1 MKIAPTREGLSLIT
15 ETTALALLDSY
26 TDTFGWYLDRLSDF
40 EDRGVKPLAFA
51 QGRMEAVPENQNW
64 YLFKPSN
71 DPKRYPASVFLYAIQ
86 VLRNNTGLGDIRD
99 LDVQAR
105 LRDMINQYP
114 EELDYDVGNEGGP
127 AMSIKLD
134 EGAGLYHVDDPE
146 INELIRAGAISE
158 DVFRH
163 EPLDPDLL
171 VKLAATVRL
180 QDIV

>member
-1 MKIAPTREGLSLIT
+1 LIT

-40 EDRGVKPLAFA
+40 EDRGVKPLVFA

-64 YLFKPSN
+64 FLFKPSN
-71 DPKRYPASVFLYAIQ
+71 DPKLYPASVFLYAIQ

-105 LRDMINQYP
+105 LRDMLNQYP
-114 EELDYDVGNEGGP
+114 EELDYDVGNEGAP